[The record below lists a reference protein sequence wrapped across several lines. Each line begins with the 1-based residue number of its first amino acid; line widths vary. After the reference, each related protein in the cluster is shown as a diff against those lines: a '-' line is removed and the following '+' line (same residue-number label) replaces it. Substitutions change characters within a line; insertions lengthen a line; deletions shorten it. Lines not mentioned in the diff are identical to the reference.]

1 MDKYIFTLLD
11 PKGSEVDFRV
21 GEFPSAEHALRLA
34 ELIALATSADR
45 HPFLSMIVADAAF
58 NLAVIGV
65 ASVSGRWPRT
75 PPLMQRQPVPALPDG
90 ECLRK

>member
-34 ELIALATSADR
+34 ELIAFD
-45 HPFLSMIVADAAF
+45 LSLDLQEQVVG
-58 NLAVIGV
+58 LERQ
-65 ASVSGRWPRT
+65 SSKS
-75 PPLMQRQPVPALPDG
+75 QRFGA
-90 ECLRK
+90 